1 MSHRHQD
8 IPIRPRYGY
17 VDEESGQ
24 AEGSGPNP
32 NAARSGATP
41 ASSYTEIPFLAQYPG
56 PVPEHVLQ
64 DLTPTAAGNPA
75 VPGLQGKGPNGES
88 YVNLDSGE
96 DDDGAEEDDPEE
108 EDNSNSNSNS
118 RDSHSGDIQRHR
130 LKAESN
136 LPYELEG
143 ASDSDGMRHFVA
155 HDLEAKLREGVA
167 ASTDYSSEHTTP
179 STSMGPGVPVGMGM
193 GLGSSGNGLLTRRFL
208 QSRNVPEVDGS
219 VLSDIELEAQYLATS
234 VDNLLENLGNLL
246 HSISSITADNVEVH
260 RNAVNKLTD
269 TLDAN
274 IKCQYQLLAKA
285 EEITKS
291 MKPTEQLGQRIRE
304 IKRLVDMLDST
315 M

>member
-17 VDEESGQ
+17 VDEEAAGQ
-24 AEGSGPNP
+24 AEG
-32 NAARSGATP
+32 AAGRSGTGA
-41 ASSYTEIPFLAQYPG
+41 SYTEIPFLAQYPG
-56 PVPEHVLQ
+56 AVPEHVLQ
-64 DLTPTAAGNPA
+64 DLTPTAAGH
-75 VPGLQGKGPNGES
+75 PGMGQPGNTAHKGPNGES

-96 DDDGAEEDDPEE
+96 DDAEEEDDPLEE

-118 RDSHSGDIQRHR
+118 KDSSGDIQRHR
-130 LKAESN
+130 ARAESN

-155 HDLEAKLREGVA
+155 HDLEAKLREGA
-167 ASTDYSSEHTTP
+167 HTDYSSEHTTP
-179 STSMGPGVPVGMGM
+179 STSMGPPMG
-193 GLGSSGNGLLTRRFL
+193 GGGGGALASGNGLLTRRFL

>member
-17 VDEESGQ
+17 GEEESGGER
-24 AEGSGPNP
+24 A
-32 NAARSGATP
+32 GATP

-64 DLTPTAAGNPA
+64 DLTPTASGNPMS
-75 VPGLQGKGPNGES
+75 GGEGNGES

-96 DDDGAEEDDPEE
+96 EEEEAEDELRDPGEE
-108 EDNSNSNSNS
+108 EDNSNTNSNS
-118 RDSHSGDIQRHR
+118 KDSSGDPQRHA
-130 LKAESN
+130 LPAESN

-143 ASDSDGMRHFVA
+143 GSGAGGMRHFVA
-155 HDLEAKLREGVA
+155 HDLEAKLRDSGH
-167 ASTDYSSEHTTP
+167 TDCSSEHTTP
-179 STSMGPGVPVGMGM
+179 STSMGPAGAVG
-193 GLGSSGNGLLTRRFL
+193 GSGLLTRRFL
-208 QSRNVPEVDGS
+208 QARSVPEVDGS
-219 VLSDIELEAQYLATS
+219 VLSDIELEAQYLASS
-234 VDNLLENLGNLL
+234 VDNLMENLGNLL

>member
-17 VDEESGQ
+17 VDEENGPENRQRPGAGGQ
-24 AEGSGPNP
+24 S
-32 NAARSGATP
+32 TP

-56 PVPEHVLQ
+56 AVPENVLQ
-64 DLTPTAAGNPA
+64 DLTPTAEPA
-75 VPGLQGKGPNGES
+75 NLPGTSGES
-88 YVNLDSGE
+88 YVNLDSAEDGE
-96 DDDGAEEDDPEE
+96 DEDLDPEEEEEE
-108 EDNSNSNSNS
+108 EDNSNTNSNS
-118 RDSHSGDIQRHR
+118 KDSSAGERHR
-130 LKAESN
+130 LRAESN

-143 ASDSDGMRHFVA
+143 GSDSDGMRHFVA
-155 HDLEAKLREGVA
+155 HDLEAKLREG
-167 ASTDYSSEHTTP
+167 YPSEHTTP
-179 STSMGPGVPVGMGM
+179 STSVSVAPGM
-193 GLGSSGNGLLTRRFL
+193 LTRRFL
-208 QSRNVPEVDGS
+208 QSRNVPEIDGH
-219 VLSDIELEAQYLATS
+219 VLSDIQLEAQYLASS

-260 RNAVNKLTD
+260 RSAVNKLTD

>member
-17 VDEESGQ
+17 VDEESGPDSRQ
-24 AEGSGPNP
+24 
-32 NAARSGATP
+32 RSGGQTTP
-41 ASSYTEIPFLAQYPG
+41 AASYTEIPFLAQYPG
-56 PVPEHVLQ
+56 AVPENVLQ
-64 DLTPTAAGNPA
+64 DLTPTAAPGNPL
-75 VPGLQGKGPNGES
+75 PGTTTGES
-88 YVNLDSGE
+88 YVNLDSGAE
-96 DDDGAEEDDPEE
+96 DGEDEELDAEEEEEE
-108 EDNSNSNSNS
+108 EDNSNTNSNS
-118 RDSHSGDIQRHR
+118 KDSSAGDVQRNR
-130 LKAESN
+130 LRAESN

-155 HDLEAKLREGVA
+155 HDLEAKLREG
-167 ASTDYSSEHTTP
+167 YSSEHTTP
-179 STSMGPGVPVGMGM
+179 STSVAP
-193 GLGSSGNGLLTRRFL
+193 SSGLLTRRFL

-219 VLSDIELEAQYLATS
+219 VLSDIELEAQYLASS

-260 RNAVNKLTD
+260 RSAVNKLTD